1 MAYLVLVRHGQ
12 SEWNA
17 KGIWTGLT
25 DISLTEKGREEAR
38 KAAEAVKEINFQ
50 IAFLSNLKRA
60 RETLDEM
67 EKVLGVKLPSVV
79 DPAITER
86 DYGDYTG
93 KNKWEVKK
101 QLGDEEFLK
110 LRRSWDYPVPNGE
123 SLKNVYERV
132 VPYYQTRILSELKNG
147 KNVLVSAHGN
157 SLRAL
162 VKYLDNIADQ
172 DIAQLE
178 IPTGQV
184 LVYSINPEGQILSKE
199 IRGVTSD
206 SPHSGGGFQKP
217 L

>member
-1 MAYLVLVRHGQ
+1 MPYLVLVRHGE

-25 DISLTEKGREEAR
+25 DVDLSEKGKEEAR
-38 KAAEAVKEINFQ
+38 AAGRAVKDINLQ
-50 IAFLSNLKRA
+50 IAFVSPLKRA
-60 RETLDEM
+60 DENLKEM
-67 EKVLGVKLPSVV
+67 ESVFGITLPRIKSE
-79 DPAITER
+79 AITER

-93 KNKWEVKK
+93 KNKWQAKE

-110 LRRSWDYPVPNGE
+110 LRRSWDYPVPHGE
-123 SLKNVYERV
+123 SLKDVYARV
-132 VPYYQTRILSELKNG
+132 VPYYQQYILPELKGG

-162 VKYLDNIADQ
+162 VKFLDNIPDQ

-184 LVYSINPEGQILSKE
+184 LVYQVNSEGKIVSKE
-199 IRGVTSD
+199 IKGAS
-206 SPHSGGGFQKP
+206 
-217 L
+217 